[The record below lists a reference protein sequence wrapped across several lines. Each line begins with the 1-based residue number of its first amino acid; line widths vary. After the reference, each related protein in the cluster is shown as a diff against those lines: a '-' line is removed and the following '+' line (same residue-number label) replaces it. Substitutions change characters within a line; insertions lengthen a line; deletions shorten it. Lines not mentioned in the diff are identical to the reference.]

1 MSKIQWTEKTWN
13 PLVGCSKASAGCKHC
28 YAERDAPRVLR
39 RLEATARS
47 ERALATVAAYQKAV
61 RHGDG
66 TPRWSGVAVPMP
78 HKLAEP
84 LGWRKPMLVFVNSMS
99 DLFHPTVRDEYIA
112 AVFGVMAAT
121 PHHTYQVLTKHPD
134 RAAEWFK
141 WIERKGAKQCEEWGD
156 MEPGV
161 LLGWQSERFGVDWP
175 KGTPVGHD
183 WPLPNVW
190 LGTSVED
197 QATADSRI
205 PHLLDCP
212 AAIRWVSYE
221 PALGPVDFWPF
232 FSDNRGDGP
241 RCNPDGSSALGW
253 VVVGGESGPNAR
265 PFDPAWAQGVIEQCH
280 EAGVSAFVKQM
291 GSAPVG
297 MALKCRKGGDMEEW
311 PEALR
316 VRQYPGE
323 GGQEGAA

>member
-1 MSKIQWTEKTWN
+1 VSKIQWTEKTWN

-39 RLEATARS
+39 RLEVVAKS
-47 ERALATVAAYQKAV
+47 GGALATVNAYRKALNLE
-61 RHGDG
+61 GK
-66 TPRWSGVAVPMP
+66 TPRWSGRAVPMP
-78 HKLAEP
+78 HKLMEP
-84 LGWRKPMLVFVNSMS
+84 MRWSKPTLAFVNSMS
-99 DLFHPTVRDEYIA
+99 DLFHPTVQDTYIA
-112 AVFGVMAAT
+112 TVFGVMAAT
-121 PHHTYQVLTKHPD
+121 PQHTYQVLTKHPD
-134 RAAEWFK
+134 RASRWFD
-141 WIERKGAKQCEEWGD
+141 EGRYARE
-156 MEPGV
+156 
-161 LLGWQSERFGVDWP
+161 SE
-175 KGTPVGHD
+175 TP

-205 PHLLDCP
+205 PHLLACP
-212 AAIRWVSYE
+212 AAVRWVSYE

-232 FSDNRGDGP
+232 FSDSRGDGP

-265 PFDPAWAQGVIEQCH
+265 PFDPAWAQGVIGQCH
-280 EAGVSAFVKQM
+280 EAGVPAFVKQM

-316 VRQYPGE
+316 VRQYPGRLE
-323 GGQEGAA
+323 GTA